1 MLRTPKLIRYL
12 LFSVCLL
19 VTPALLAEQ
28 PVEVKKT
35 PATKFI
41 RVQRDG
47 NKEPTA
53 METAIVRYVPAQGDG
68 KLTVDL
74 IGVVHVG
81 ERDYYEKLNKHFE
94 QYDVLL
100 YELVAPQGTKVPK
113 GGKRNSDNPL
123 SMIQGMMQS
132 VLGLESQLEH
142 IDYTKKNFVHADLSP
157 DEMKEAMKERG
168 ENVFTVT
175 LGVITDMLKQQNLQ
189 ERNKEKDKDK
199 NPHQPD
205 LDPLALLV
213 DPDASNKLK
222 KMMAQQMEDM
232 ESGVGG
238 LGQTLNTILIADR
251 NKAVMKVFQKE
262 LAAGKKKIGIF
273 YGAAHMPDFEK
284 RLRDDFGMKRD
295 SDQWFT
301 AWDMTK
307 KNRGNALEDLLKN
320 LLK

>member
-1 MLRTPKLIRYL
+1 MLRAPRLFRY
-12 LFSVCLL
+12 
-19 VTPALLAEQ
+19 ALLSLCFFLAPRLFAEQ
-28 PVEVKKT
+28 PVEVKKV

-53 METAIVRYVPAQGDG
+53 LDTSIVRYVPAQGDG
-68 KLTVDL
+68 KLVVDL

-100 YELVAPQGTKVPK
+100 YELVAPQGTRVPK

-123 SMIQGMMQS
+123 SMVQGMMQS
-132 VLGLESQLEH
+132 MLGLESQLEH

-157 DEMKEAMKERG
+157 DEMKEAMKARG
-168 ENVFTVT
+168 ENVLTVT

-189 ERNKEKDKDK
+189 ENKKDQ
-199 NPHQPD
+199 NPHQND

-213 DPDASNKLK
+213 DPDASTKLK
-222 KMMAQQMEDM
+222 KMMALQMEDL
-232 ESGVGG
+232 ESGTSG

-251 NKAVMKVFQKE
+251 NKAAMKVFQKE
-262 LAAGKKKIGIF
+262 LAAGKKKVGIF

-284 RLRDDFGMKRD
+284 RLRDDFGLKRD
-295 SDQWFT
+295 SEQWLT

-307 KNRGNALEDLLKN
+307 KNNRGNPLED
-320 LLK
+320 